1 MKKVNILIL
10 IILFAFSSCTDTEKD
25 ESLPIIDMNG
35 AVAFPQNCVTV
46 YRGESFSFNALFT
59 DNVELGS
66 FSIEMHNN
74 FDHHAHSTS
83 ATECELGAVKTPVKP
98 LLFIN
103 EYSIPAGK
111 TSYEATIQ
119 INIPADVDTGDYHFM
134 VRLTDASGW
143 QTFKGISM
151 KVAEKN

>member
-1 MKKVNILIL
+1 MKKITFLIL
-10 IILFAFSSCTDTEKD
+10 IGFLSSIFFSCDNDKD
-25 ESLPIIDMNG
+25 EELPVINMT
-35 AVAFPQNCVTV
+35 ASAAFPQNCVSV
-46 YRGESFSFNALFT
+46 YRGESFTFNALFT

-103 EYSIPAGK
+103 EYSIPAGT

-143 QTFKGISM
+143 QTFKGISV
-151 KVAEKN
+151 KVADR